1 MFLTFNH
8 GIGFSVTGRKC
19 EIPDN
24 NGCYVVFSYGEDS
37 MGNTTVWVNPKKS
50 KFHFISV
57 LFGRQEV
64 HAVTSFPREISLLF
78 RILCSV
84 CQVQFSLS

>member
-1 MFLTFNH
+1 M
-8 GIGFSVTGRKC
+8 TGRKC

-50 KFHFISV
+50 KFHFLSV
-57 LFGRQEV
+57 LIRIQEN
-64 HAVTSFPREISLLF
+64 HAVISFPLEISLLF
-78 RILCSV
+78 RILGTV
-84 CQVQFSLS
+84 CEVQFSLS